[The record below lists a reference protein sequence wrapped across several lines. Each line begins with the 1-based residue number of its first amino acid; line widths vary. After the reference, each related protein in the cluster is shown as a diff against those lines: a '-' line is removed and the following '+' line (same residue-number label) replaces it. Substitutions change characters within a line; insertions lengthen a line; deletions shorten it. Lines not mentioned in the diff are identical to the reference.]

1 MELINGETG
10 KKNYLPILK
19 SKRYFSGTLR
29 INQLKNKKKKIVE
42 DVIILVS
49 KILIFFLQR
58 FLMLCMASIGILWIF
73 SITVVWHWIN
83 LHKEVLAI
91 YVSF

>member
-29 INQLKNKKKKIVE
+29 INQLKKKLVE

-58 FLMLCMASIGILWIF
+58 FLMLCMVSIGILWIF